1 MSELPRSRSVIS
13 DRELDPVIARHSR
26 AHRLHPALIRAVIKT
41 ESDFDPLA
49 VSHAGAVGLMQL
61 MPQTAMRFD
70 VRDYTIRMRISA
82 GARNTYGSCWTDL
95 TAICPWP
102 GGLQCGRTCGGTL
115 SGASTDS

>member
-1 MSELPRSRSVIS
+1 MSNCLARAALFPTKGWIRLS
-13 DRELDPVIARHSR
+13 PGTPAPIA
-26 AHRLHPALIRAVIKT
+26 LHPALIRAVIKT

-70 VRDYTIRMRISA
+70 VQDSYNPDENIG
-82 GARNTYGSCWTDL
+82 GARNAYGSCWTDL

-102 GGLQCGRTCGGTL
+102 WRPTMRENMRWNAIR
-115 SGASTDS
+115 ASTDS